1 LCGIAE
7 ELAMRMSRL
16 FCALLLCLAALP
28 ASASKSAPAW
38 QGRGADGREIH
49 FDPQHLRH
57 PALLLFWA
65 TWCPYCEALM
75 PYLQDVYNAA
85 GRDKLDVY
93 AIDIKD
99 DGHPAATLRERHL
112 TFTLVRDG
120 DAIADAYGVEGTPGL
135 FLVGKNGDIVYQRSG
150 GDEPAQVE
158 AKLRA
163 LLHLPASSGKRRH

>member
-1 LCGIAE
+1 
-7 ELAMRMSRL
+7 MRMSRL
-16 FCALLLCLAALP
+16 LCALCLCLAALP
-28 ASASKSAPAW
+28 AFASRPALAW
-38 QGRGADGREIH
+38 QGKGADGRAIH
-49 FDPQHLRH
+49 FDPQHLQH

-65 TWCPYCEALM
+65 TWCPYCEELM
-75 PYLQDVYNAA
+75 PYLQRVYDAA
-85 GRDKLDVY
+85 GQSKLDVY

-99 DGHPAATLRERHL
+99 DGHPAATLRQRHL

-135 FLVGKNGDIVYQRSG
+135 FLVDAKGDIVYQRSG

-163 LLHLPASSGKRRH
+163 LLHLPAAHAKHRK

>member
-1 LCGIAE
+1 
-7 ELAMRMSRL
+7 MRMRRL
-16 FCALLLCLAALP
+16 LCALCLCLATVP
-28 ASASKSAPAW
+28 ASAARPALAW
-38 QGRGADGREIH
+38 QGKGADGREIR
-49 FDPQHLRH
+49 FDPRHLHH

-99 DGHPAATLRERHL
+99 DGHPVATLRERHL

-120 DAIADAYGVEGTPGL
+120 DAIAAAYGVEGTPGL
-135 FLVGKNGDIVYQRSG
+135 FLVNAKGDIIYQRSG
-150 GDEPAQVE
+150 GDEPARVE
-158 AKLRA
+158 ATLRA
-163 LLHLPASSGKRRH
+163 LLHLPAARGKHRRGGHA